1 MKDRINASVKN
12 RESYRPFAPVVRAEL
27 ASEVFELDPSREL
40 PYMTFT
46 VPVRPGYRRLLQAAT
61 HIDGTARVQ
70 TVRQRQNPRLWS
82 LLAEFE
88 RHAGVPCL
96 VNTSFNVAGEPIV
109 CSAEEALACFT
120 GTDIDVLVLDRCLA
134 WKAYG

>member
-1 MKDRINASVKN
+1 
-12 RESYRPFAPVVRAEL
+12 
-27 ASEVFELDPSREL
+27 
-40 PYMTFT
+40 MTFT
-46 VPVRPGYRRLLQAAT
+46 VSVRPGYRKLLQAAM

-88 RHAGVPCL
+88 RQTGVPCL

-109 CSAEEALACFT
+109 CSADDALTCFA
-120 GTDIDVLVLDRCLA
+120 GTDIDVLVLDQFLA
-134 WKAYG
+134 WKGCG